1 MNIFM
6 ESRFRSK
13 WTLCGAFIVLALIIL
28 MVKLNSQRDLGGLML
43 SSSAMPVSPSSY
55 EDKSLQPD
63 VNKNEHRV
71 VNTLASVYGKFSGTK
86 AQIDE
91 LNEWRFA
98 RGYLPPDAEKEQ
110 NVYNSYAE
118 DALRVLAKDG
128 DITALHGLADRYGDL
143 DYIRSHGIDVL
154 SVSKIRDGFLTDA
167 AIRGSTRALMEISLQ
182 YESEYASKAESL
194 EEKKAAEVEKLAIRK
209 VAYLRGDPESYLSG
223 LKISKSVYGVDIGDD
238 EKERIDIRAKEIY
251 GQLQER
257 RKNLGLDGFDNSVPE
272 VVKNFYESIYGENY

>member
-13 WTLCGAFIVLALIIL
+13 WILCGAFIVLALIIL
-28 MVKLNSQRDLGGLML
+28 TVKLNSQRDLGGGML
-43 SSSAMPVSPSSY
+43 SSSAMSVSPSRY
-55 EDKSLQPD
+55 EDKSLQPNI
-63 VNKNEHRV
+63 NKNEHRV
-71 VNTLASVYGKFSGTK
+71 VNTFASVYGKFSGTK

-98 RGYLPPDAEKEQ
+98 RGYLSPDAEKEQ

-128 DITALHGLADRYGDL
+128 DITALHVLADRYGDL

-154 SVSKIRDGFLTDA
+154 SVAKIRDGFLTEA

-194 EEKKAAEVEKLAIRK
+194 EEKKAVEIEKLAIRK

-223 LKISKSVYGVDIGDD
+223 LKISKSVYGVDIGGD

-251 GQLQER
+251 EQLQEK
-257 RKNLGLDGFDNSVPE
+257 RKSLGLDSFDNSVPG